1 MVISTSAISS
11 VPRPRRS
18 LAAGLATALT
28 GAALAVVPVLAA
40 PATAAGEGLRIN
52 EVYVNGGSSGAAY
65 THKFVE
71 LFNPT
76 SSPISLAG
84 ASIQYR
90 PPSNSGGSSNVAALT
105 GSIPAGGYFTIQ
117 GGSNGSNGQPVPGV
131 DQVAGAINPGAG
143 GGTITLAGVAT
154 AVDPS
159 ASTSVVDK
167 IGWGTSNSPEGTAA
181 TGNSVLLS
189 MQRNADSVDTNDNG
203 ADFRALA
210 PTPDAASADG
220 GDGGDGGGAP
230 VEATIAEIQGT
241 GPLSPLAGDNV
252 TTEGVVTAAYPTGG
266 FDGFFIQT
274 GGPDSTPGAS
284 DGLFVF
290 GPTFDESTLRIG
302 DSVTVTGLVKE
313 FGSLTEVDAST
324 VVPIDPLP
332 AVVANPTIPSTDCAL
347 PGTDCL
353 TGAALDAAKEQ
364 VEGELFQPTGDY
376 TVTDAY
382 DGSAY
387 NGGSASSSFFGEIG
401 LAANSATP
409 LITPTDVI
417 DAQDTAA
424 INARKA
430 YNEAHRVILDDGSS
444 TTYWNTGG
452 TARDDLPLP
461 WFAPDHT
468 VRVGASVGFPAPVIL
483 DYRFGWKLQ
492 PQSQVVG
499 APDGKVTF
507 EQDRPAAPEKVGGDL
522 RLATFNVLNYFTTL
536 GEDVPGCTGFND
548 RDGNPIAVNR
558 CRDSSTPPQ
567 DLPNAPRGAWDEASF
582 ERQQAKIVAAINT
595 MDADIVS
602 VEEIENSSVVD
613 GADRD
618 EALANLVAALNAAA
632 PGRWDYV
639 RSPSVLPA
647 GEDVIRTGFI
657 YDPATVTPV
666 GEAAMLT
673 TSPAFDNAREP
684 LAQVFRP
691 AGAGADAIEFAV
703 IVNHFKSKGSGTP
716 DPDGQGNATVD
727 RIAQAHALAGFARA
741 FSAERGVDAVF
752 LSGDFNSYSQEDPMQ
767 VLYGEGYVRL
777 ESDTEDEYSYS
788 FDGMSGSLDHVL
800 ANPAALE
807 MVEGVDIWEINAN
820 ETVFNQY
827 SRYNYNVTNLYSPGP
842 FSASD
847 HNPEVV
853 GIDATTDPVLVTSH
867 IGASHTPNV
876 VQAGK
881 TEATLRVTVH
891 ADDEPATGL
900 VRVLV
905 PDTAGG
911 EVWLTAQLRDG
922 KAKLRLPVFA
932 SAGDKRLTITY
943 DGDDRVAGSTAEHVV
958 EVVPRR
964 GS

>member
-1 MVISTSAISS
+1 MVSAAHVPSS
-11 VPRPRRS
+11 VPRPRGS
-18 LAAGLATALT
+18 VAAGIAAVLA
-28 GAALAVVPVLAA
+28 GAAVAVVPVLST
-40 PATAAGEGLRIN
+40 PAHAAGEGLRIS
-52 EVYVNGGSSGAAY
+52 EVYVNGGSAGAAY

-71 LFNPT
+71 LHNPT
-76 SSPISLAG
+76 SSPIDLAG

-90 PPSNSGGSSNVAALT
+90 PPTNSGGSSGVAALT
-105 GSIPAGGYFTIQ
+105 GSVPAGGYFTVQ

-143 GGTITLAGVAT
+143 GGTLTLAGVAT

-159 ASTSVVDK
+159 TSPSVVDK
-167 IGWGTSNSPEGTAA
+167 IGWGTSNSPEGTVA

-189 MQRNADSVDTNDNG
+189 LQRNAAGLDTNDNG

-210 PTPDAASADG
+210 PTPDAANA
-220 GDGGDGGGAP
+220 GDVDAGGAP

-241 GPLSPLAGDNV
+241 GPVSPLVGDTV
-252 TTEGVVTAAYPTGG
+252 TTQGVVTAAYPTGG
-266 FDGFFIQT
+266 FNGFFIQT
-274 GGPDSTPGAS
+274 GGPDTTPGAA

-302 DSVTVTGLVKE
+302 DSVAVTGSVKE
-313 FGSLTEVDAST
+313 FGSLTEVEATT
-324 VVPIDPLP
+324 VTAIEALP
-332 AVVANPTIPSTDCAL
+332 AVVANPTIPGTDCPL

-353 TGAALDAAKEQ
+353 TGAALDAAKEE

-387 NGGSASSSFFGEIG
+387 NGGSTSSSFFGEIG

-424 INARKA
+424 IAARKA
-430 YNEAHRVILDDGSS
+430 YNDAHRVILDDGSS

-452 TARDDLPLP
+452 TARDDLSLP
-461 WFAPDHT
+461 WFTPDHT
-468 VRVGASVGFPAPVIL
+468 VRVGARVGFPAPVVL

-492 PQSQVVG
+492 PQAQVVG
-499 APDGKVTF
+499 APEGRVAF
-507 EQDRPAAPEKVGGDL
+507 EQDRPAAPADVGGDL

-536 GEDVPGCTGFND
+536 GADVPGCTSFND

-558 CRDSSTPPQ
+558 CRDDQTPPR
-567 DLPNAPRGAWDEASF
+567 DLPNGPRGAWDQANL
-582 ERQQAKIVAAINT
+582 ERQQAKIVAAIST

-602 VEEIENSSVVD
+602 VEEIENSLVVD

-618 EALANLVAALNAAA
+618 EALGNLVAALNVAA

-666 GEAAMLT
+666 GEPALLT

-727 RIAQAHALAGFARA
+727 RVAQAHALADFADA
-741 FSAERGVDAVF
+741 FAAEPGVDAVF

-767 VLYGEGYVRL
+767 VLYGEGYVGL
-777 ESDTEDEYSYS
+777 ESDSADEHTYS

-800 ANPAALE
+800 ANPAALA

-842 FSASD
+842 FGASD

-853 GIDATTDPVLVTSH
+853 GIDATIDPVLVPSR
-867 IGASHTPNV
+867 IAASHTPTV
-876 VQAGK
+876 VQAGL
-881 TEATLRVTVH
+881 TEAKLRVTVRAAEES
-891 ADDEPATGL
+891 ADGL

-905 PDTAGG
+905 PNTEAGPVAM
-911 EVWLTAQLRDG
+911 EARLENG
-922 KAKLRLPVFA
+922 KATLRLPVFA
-932 SAGDKRLTITY
+932 SAGKKRLTITY
-943 DGDDRVAGSTAEHVV
+943 DGTERVAGSTAEHVI

-964 GS
+964 GR